1 MIGKL
6 TPDDP
11 KPNSDQEYCENC
23 EMIVDKLDITET
35 ITGEP
40 GCINCIDRCL
50 WCGNY
55 YLREDMYDNPYLG
68 FCCDACLHAE
78 DYMKASK
85 DEVLKQSLRC
95 LFDST
100 TSKEVERLIIST
112 AIHLE
117 YFKLSNELANDKS

>member
-1 MIGKL
+1 MYEI
-6 TPDDP
+6 DP
-11 KPNSDQEYCENC
+11 VPNSDQTYCDNC
-23 EMIVDKLDITET
+23 ETIVDEKMITET

-40 GCINCIDRCL
+40 GCVNCIDRCL

-85 DEVLKQSLRC
+85 DEVLKQALRC

-100 TSKEVERLIIST
+100 TSKEVENLIIT
-112 AIHLE
+112 IGVHLE
-117 YFKLSNELANDKS
+117 YFELVNELCNDKS

>member
-1 MIGKL
+1 MYEI
-6 TPDDP
+6 DP
-11 KPNSDQEYCENC
+11 VPNSDQTYCQNC
-23 EMIVDKLDITET
+23 ETIVDEKMITET
-35 ITGEP
+35 IEGKP
-40 GCINCIDRCL
+40 GCTECITRCG

-85 DEVLKQSLRC
+85 DEVLKHALRS

-100 TSKEVERLIIST
+100 TSKQVERLIIST

-117 YFKLSNELANDKS
+117 YDELSNELANDKS